1 MELTGFSFDYLFV
14 MLFNLLI
21 LAAWP
26 VFSLITL
33 FYMRSSRLKG
43 ITQAIWVLI
52 VLAIPLLGA
61 LAYWIIRP
69 AGNDYE

>member
-1 MELTGFSFDYLFV
+1 MELTGFSFEYMFV
-14 MLFNLLI
+14 VLFNLLI

-26 VFSLITL
+26 VFSLGTL

-61 LAYWIIRP
+61 LASWIIRP
-69 AGNDYE
+69 AGNDSG